1 MLRVKGRGIGGKQGV
16 IEKRTSSICQ
26 TKIVFGITRM
36 DRKPSK
42 GVYKIYKEVHL
53 SKPSNNVNIQFNLIL
68 VYSQL
73 CLVLR

>member
-36 DRKPSK
+36 DRKPSR
-42 GVYKIYKEVHL
+42 GI
-53 SKPSNNVNIQFNLIL
+53 
-68 VYSQL
+68 
-73 CLVLR
+73 